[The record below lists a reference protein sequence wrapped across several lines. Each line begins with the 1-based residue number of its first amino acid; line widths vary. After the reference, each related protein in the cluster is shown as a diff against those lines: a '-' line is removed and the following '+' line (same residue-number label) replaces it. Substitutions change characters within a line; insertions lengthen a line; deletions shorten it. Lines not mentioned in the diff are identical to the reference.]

1 MGVTLK
7 SFADEYTFK
16 EIKFEAVVTNYFK
29 NQKVDLINKT
39 IFISGFICSDGKG
52 DFAHIK
58 TYVKR
63 IHKLLPLAPIEV
75 FLVAQKK
82 HKELLAPIN
91 HCNLQIEYSDGD
103 MFVAENYL
111 SDRKEQLQVKAAKA
125 IRISGPVGIIQVSP
139 ITLCQPFF
147 SSLND
152 CSIQEYDEK
161 SNIEPAEV
169 LLRLGLNEDG
179 VGLFTKKIKP
189 YTWNEV
195 EHQSLKDVLFK
206 SIEDYQSSH
215 SLFFNYKSDLRRFV
229 VHALDFNFYHQQLVV
244 DILNFE
250 SINLT
255 DLPLKELKR
264 KKFNLKSVSIISFN
278 NGIKVEAIHILR
290 KKGKKHLRIINV
302 ANLTHQD
309 FKKVAY
315 LSSPLMGCTGDSS
328 FCMALSYGKI
338 IHYQLPVHKQRLYFN
353 LLNIIKNTFGED
365 AILAKY
371 MLGVKAK
378 EANSYDLKDPA
389 IVFQAKELSKV
400 VSTSHSCNQIFDATI
415 KRVVRKHADISY
427 REKERNLKQQFLEG
441 KITEDELLTHYPCQ

>member
-1 MGVTLK
+1 M
-7 SFADEYTFK
+7 
-16 EIKFEAVVTNYFK
+16 
-29 NQKVDLINKT
+29 
-39 IFISGFICSDGKG
+39 
-52 DFAHIK
+52 
-58 TYVKR
+58 
-63 IHKLLPLAPIEV
+63 
-75 FLVAQKK
+75 
-82 HKELLAPIN
+82 
-91 HCNLQIEYSDGD
+91 
-103 MFVAENYL
+103 
-111 SDRKEQLQVKAAKA
+111 
-125 IRISGPVGIIQVSP
+125 
-139 ITLCQPFF
+139 
-147 SSLND
+147 
-152 CSIQEYDEK
+152 
-161 SNIEPAEV
+161 
-169 LLRLGLNEDG
+169 
-179 VGLFTKKIKP
+179 
-189 YTWNEV
+189 
-195 EHQSLKDVLFK
+195 
-206 SIEDYQSSH
+206 
-215 SLFFNYKSDLRRFV
+215 
-229 VHALDFNFYHQQLVV
+229 
-244 DILNFE
+244 
-250 SINLT
+250 
-255 DLPLKELKR
+255 
-264 KKFNLKSVSIISFN
+264 
-278 NGIKVEAIHILR
+278 
-290 KKGKKHLRIINV
+290 